1 MELFTP
7 ILAAATT
14 KATATQ
20 SGGNDIMSML
30 VSFLPLVLI
39 IVVMYFLMIRP
50 QRKQQKQEQERRNN
64 IRIGDEVTTIGGIVG
79 RVLKVTDDTL
89 VIETGADRNKMT
101 IKKWALQS
109 CDTVHEN
116 DGVDDDDDDDD
127 DDE

>member
-1 MELFTP
+1 
-7 ILAAATT
+7 
-14 KATATQ
+14 
-20 SGGNDIMSML
+20 MSML

-50 QRKQQKQEQERRNN
+50 QRKQQKQEQEMRNN